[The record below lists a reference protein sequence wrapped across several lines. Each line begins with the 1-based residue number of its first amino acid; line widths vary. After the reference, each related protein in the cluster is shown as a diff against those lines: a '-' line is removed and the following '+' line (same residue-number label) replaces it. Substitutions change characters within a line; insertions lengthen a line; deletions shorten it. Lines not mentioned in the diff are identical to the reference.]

1 VGLLSIVIRLI
12 YLTISQGDFL
22 QNQSAIRVLRTLEI
36 PAHRGIIYDRNGEK
50 LAVSLPMT
58 AVWVD
63 PSVFRPSNDQL
74 GCLSQLIDS
83 SPHIIRKRISKF
95 SHKRFLYLKRG
106 LDLKINDQVKSMNI
120 AGLFTQIEYRRY
132 YPHAETMSQIL
143 GLTNIDDKG
152 QEGLELAYNHWLE
165 GKSGIKKVLQ
175 NRLGH
180 VIAKPKLLRPS
191 RPGRNLTL
199 SLDQRIQHQ
208 AFKALAAGVR
218 KYHAKSGI
226 AIVLQPKTGEILGMA
241 NYPSYNPNKPISKLE
256 DRHRNHAVTDVF
268 EPGSTL
274 KPFIMASVLESGQF
288 SPDSS
293 IDTHPGKLWLGNYLV
308 QDKKDYGVINL
319 QKILQVSSN
328 IGMAKL
334 ILSLPPAS
342 FLLLL
347 KQFGFGQLTQSGFP
361 GERDGFL
368 PNFNLCNPFMLATLS
383 FGYSLSVT
391 ALQLAQAY
399 AILANGGQHI
409 PITFLKQET
418 TPIGRTVLDNQ
429 INQHLLTM
437 LESVLRQGGTASLA
451 RIKGYRVTGKT
462 GTTRVV
468 GEHGYDKNRHN
479 SIFVGI
485 APASQP
491 HLVVLVMLHDLSS
504 NQYYAGSTAG
514 VVFSKIMTHALS
526 LLNIPPDNP

>member
-1 VGLLSIVIRLI
+1 
-12 YLTISQGDFL
+12 
-22 QNQSAIRVLRTLEI
+22 
-36 PAHRGIIYDRNGEK
+36 
-50 LAVSLPMT
+50 
-58 AVWVD
+58 
-63 PSVFRPSNDQL
+63 
-74 GCLSQLIDS
+74 
-83 SPHIIRKRISKF
+83 
-95 SHKRFLYLKRG
+95 
-106 LDLKINDQVKSMNI
+106 
-120 AGLFTQIEYRRY
+120 
-132 YPHAETMSQIL
+132 
-143 GLTNIDDKG
+143 
-152 QEGLELAYNHWLE
+152 
-165 GKSGIKKVLQ
+165 
-175 NRLGH
+175 
-180 VIAKPKLLRPS
+180 
-191 RPGRNLTL
+191 
-199 SLDQRIQHQ
+199 
-208 AFKALAAGVR
+208 
-218 KYHAKSGI
+218 
-226 AIVLQPKTGEILGMA
+226 
-241 NYPSYNPNKPISKLE
+241 
-256 DRHRNHAVTDVF
+256 
-268 EPGSTL
+268 
-274 KPFIMASVLESGQF
+274 
-288 SPDSS
+288 
-293 IDTHPGKLWLGNYLV
+293 
-308 QDKKDYGVINL
+308 L

-418 TPIGRTVLDNQ
+418 TSIGRTVLDNQ